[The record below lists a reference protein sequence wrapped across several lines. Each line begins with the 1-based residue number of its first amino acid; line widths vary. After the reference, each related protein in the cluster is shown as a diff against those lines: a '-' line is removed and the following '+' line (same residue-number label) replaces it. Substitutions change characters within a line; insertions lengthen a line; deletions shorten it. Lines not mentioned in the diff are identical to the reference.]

1 MHISN
6 TSVTSI
12 WAYSTFEDSFE
23 FGLYVRNLVIV
34 EKVDLD
40 AVPLLGAPDTP
51 GAVEPQLDVV
61 HLAVHLQGLL
71 VIT

>member
-1 MHISN
+1 M
-6 TSVTSI
+6 
-12 WAYSTFEDSFE
+12 
-23 FGLYVRNLVIV
+23 IV

-61 HLAVHLQGLL
+61 HLAVHLQRLL
-71 VIT
+71 HSTIVHHSTNI

>member
-1 MHISN
+1 M
-6 TSVTSI
+6 
-12 WAYSTFEDSFE
+12 
-23 FGLYVRNLVIV
+23 IV